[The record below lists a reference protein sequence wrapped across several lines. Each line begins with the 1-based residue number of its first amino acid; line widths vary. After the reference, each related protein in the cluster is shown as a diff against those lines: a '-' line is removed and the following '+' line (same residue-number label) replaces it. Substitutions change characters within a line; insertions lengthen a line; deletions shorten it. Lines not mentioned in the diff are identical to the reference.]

1 MKRLHIDKNT
11 LGNIRKQE
19 YEVYKKL
26 HDILDNN
33 RHIFF
38 MTYSSAHIQDLLN
51 DETDIK
57 LEEAAFIEKFI
68 GNYYLSYNAVDKKL
82 GFFLKSPVE
91 ILKNQKPI
99 DVSFN
104 NLFEAFDDCDPL
116 LKPLIDILKAQFKAP
131 TLNLEVDPDGLK
143 PYENTLAQFLPYN
156 DGPKSIDDFIQHFEA
171 LHQNLSDKNSVLYK
185 ETRKTNIDLLKF
197 NLKQNLK
204 NADDIDNILLKSG
217 IGKTLHELII
227 QMGGSAPSWNEY
239 FLRGFIALNMLA
251 LDNEKNKKAK
261 FNNLINDADHSYY
274 ASHAD
279 ILISEDIG
287 FRFKAGIL
295 YQRNNI
301 KTIIMSPQEF
311 IDYFEKIEIKPMNSV
326 GDFIELLREQLPS
339 QPYETFK
346 SPNFDRTTY
355 FYDLNSSLF
364 NYFDHLEFVSDND
377 TGKFYVLTAKK
388 SYYSIGLFYKE
399 IELITNNLSK
409 VIGDDLA
416 KKNLYNEE
424 DDKQLRAN
432 QWEGRMWAF
441 GRIPAALEINKGS
454 QKLSLV
460 IGPFNTIENKEEL
473 NEIAEA

>member
-11 LGNIRKQE
+11 LSNIWKQE
-19 YEVYKKL
+19 KEVYKKL
-26 HDILDNN
+26 YEILDNN
-33 RHIFF
+33 RDIFF
-38 MTYSSAHIQDLLN
+38 MSYSSAHIQDLSN
-51 DETDIK
+51 DDSDIK

-68 GNYYLSYNAVDKKL
+68 GNYYLSYNAVNKDL

-99 DVSFN
+99 DFSFD
-104 NLFEAFDDCDPL
+104 NLFDAFDDSDP
-116 LKPLIDILKAQFKAP
+116 ILKSVINIIKEQFKVP
-131 TLNLEVDPDGLK
+131 TLNLEVDSEGLK

-156 DGPKSIDDFIQHFEA
+156 EGPKSINDFIYHFRA
-171 LHQNLSDKNSVLYK
+171 LHENLSDKNSLLYK

-197 NLKQNLK
+197 NQNQNLK

-217 IGKTLHELII
+217 IGKTLHELIM
-227 QMGGSAPSWNEY
+227 QMGGSEPSWNEY

-261 FNNLINDADHSYY
+261 FNNLINDADHAYY

-279 ILISEDIG
+279 ILITEDIG

-311 IDYFEKIEIKPMNSV
+311 IDYFEKLEIKPMNSA
-326 GDFIELLREQLPS
+326 GDFIELLREQLPD
-339 QPYETFK
+339 QPSETSK
-346 SPNFDRTTY
+346 SANFNRITS

-364 NYFDHLEFVSDND
+364 NYFDHLEFISDND
-377 TGKFYVLTAKK
+377 IGKFYVLTAKK
-388 SYYSIGLFYKE
+388 SYYSISLFYKE
-399 IELITNNLSK
+399 IELITNNLNK
-409 VIGDDLA
+409 VLGDDVA
-416 KKNLYNEE
+416 QKGLYTEE

-432 QWEGRMWAF
+432 KWEGRLWAF
-441 GRIPAALEINKGS
+441 GRIPATLEINKGS

-460 IGPFNTIENKEEL
+460 IGPFHTVQEQEEVKEL
-473 NEIAEA
+473 TGA